1 MDESIKIGFSL
12 PFFSFSSSSSSS
24 LQTQKKETFPSVN
37 ISSFFLFSLIHFPIS
52 PNPTN
57 GTFFGSLFSASNN
70 RWWSEIEELHE
81 EAKNHAKFSCYVVL
95 TPNRTVKKWKKS
107 LVVTRHIWAISQ
119 STLIHAVAQFDYWFL
134 TATRPLILPFYC
146 FYVCRAHS
154 LGIEMVPMLPRT
166 LFFSSPPPKF

>member
-1 MDESIKIGFSL
+1 MDKSIKIGFSL

-57 GTFFGSLFSASNN
+57 GTFSEVYSAPPIIDDEVKLRNCTRRQKIMPNSLS
-70 RWWSEIEELHE
+70 
-81 EAKNHAKFSCYVVL
+81 VVL

-119 STLIHAVAQFDYWFL
+119 STLIHAVAQFDY
-134 TATRPLILPFYC
+134 
-146 FYVCRAHS
+146 
-154 LGIEMVPMLPRT
+154 
-166 LFFSSPPPKF
+166 